1 MAFEDQLERE
11 LGKLCLFAL
20 VRNPGFRQRWKVYL
34 SAPWL
39 ESDPDAG
46 RRAVTAKLVSWL
58 DRDERV
64 ELGGV
69 VAASPHDPFVCSL
82 MDLSAGRELPYEIRD
97 VEIGRVEVEHGVILG
112 SCRAA

>member
-1 MAFEDQLERE
+1 M
-11 LGKLCLFAL
+11 FAL

-39 ESDPDAG
+39 ESDPDAAH
-46 RRAVTAKLVSWL
+46 RAITAKLVSWL

-69 VAASPHDPFVCSL
+69 VAASLGDPLVCSL
-82 MDLSAGRELPYEIRD
+82 VELSAGRDLPHEFRDMEIGG
-97 VEIGRVEVEHGVILG
+97 VEIEHGVILG
-112 SCRAA
+112 SCRTA